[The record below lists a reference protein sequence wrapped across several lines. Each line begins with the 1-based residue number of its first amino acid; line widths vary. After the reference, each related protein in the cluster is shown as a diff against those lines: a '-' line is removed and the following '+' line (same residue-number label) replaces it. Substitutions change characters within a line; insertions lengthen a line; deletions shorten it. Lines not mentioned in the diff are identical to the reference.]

1 MNAGISEELAASAVA
16 TASSTLRRWRVRDR
30 NGEAIAHRRGPRS
43 SPPPS
48 PELLDAAEQF
58 VEDVRGHVGAAAIG
72 KAIGIPRRLAAAIKA
87 AVITEMEC
95 ERKLRAHRVEISV
108 PGIVRGFDQMY
119 VATLGGWRF
128 ALLSADAS
136 IPYRTGAHVA
146 ERYLGDDVC
155 TALDLDYEMNG
166 APLVERLDRAAAHR
180 TPRVLELL
188 RAHRVLPLH
197 GPPRCP
203 RYYGQL
209 ERQNREHRA
218 WLDDIEICDDAHL
231 VDEIAEM
238 TRCLNDLI
246 PRRSLG
252 WCTPTQ
258 KWLARPPLHV
268 DRDAFGDEV
277 RERAAKIATHLNEK
291 EQLLGYDQR
300 FAIEKTLA
308 AHGYLR
314 VSNEG
319 RC

>member
-1 MNAGISEELAASAVA
+1 MMNAGISEELAA

-72 KAIGIPRRLAAAIKA
+72 KAIGIPRRAAAAIKA

-95 ERKLRAHRVEISV
+95 ERKLRARRVEISV

-136 IPYRTGAHVA
+136 IPYRTSAHVA

-197 GPPRCP
+197 LAKSVISCDGLLHHRGDKCLFSQGRNELQLRFGIGPGPRDHASQT
-203 RYYGQL
+203 G
-209 ERQNREHRA
+209 
-218 WLDDIEICDDAHL
+218 
-231 VDEIAEM
+231 
-238 TRCLNDLI
+238 
-246 PRRSLG
+246 G
-252 WCTPTQ
+252 
-258 KWLARPPLHV
+258 
-268 DRDAFGDEV
+268 
-277 RERAAKIATHLNEK
+277 
-291 EQLLGYDQR
+291 
-300 FAIEKTLA
+300 
-308 AHGYLR
+308 R
-314 VSNEG
+314 VSVG
-319 RC
+319 PVPTTP